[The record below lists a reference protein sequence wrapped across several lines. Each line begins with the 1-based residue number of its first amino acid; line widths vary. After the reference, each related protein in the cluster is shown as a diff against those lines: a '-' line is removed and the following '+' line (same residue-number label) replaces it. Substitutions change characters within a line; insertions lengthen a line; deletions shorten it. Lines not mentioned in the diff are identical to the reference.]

1 MHKGVVRNLTKFTG
15 KHLCQS
21 FFLLKKR
28 LWHRC
33 FPVSLVKCLRMPFL
47 QNISGRLLLFFI
59 GTKLTCSELRYVS
72 TKGRAQVLGNQ
83 VCLFVFLL
91 KMYSKIFSLDSKDD
105 FSRFILNIPIISFLF
120 LKEFFTW
127 CWPVV
132 GFVAKFRL
140 INVFRGNR
148 VELIPLHFKERLE
161 TP

>member
-1 MHKGVVRNLTKFTG
+1 MYKGVLRNLTKFTG

-91 KMYSKIFSLDSKDD
+91 KMYSKIFSLNLKDD
-105 FSRFILNIPIISFLF
+105 FGRLTHSNYFFSILKGVLYLMLASCRF
-120 LKEFFTW
+120 
-127 CWPVV
+127 
-132 GFVAKFRL
+132 R
-140 INVFRGNR
+140 R
-148 VELIPLHFKERLE
+148 
-161 TP
+161 